1 MPLGF
6 LQFDEEPEGISKQLD
21 EDLKIING
29 DEPPAPE
36 VINPNESPFITEPK
50 RKPAFKPPPIASQ
63 KQPEQENQ
71 AKVEENVEVEVVE
84 KPNKAKQPKAIKS
97 KKPLSDKQKA
107 HLEKMRLKRVEKKK
121 AQLEKRMEKSDIV
134 AKAEK
139 KMDKPINEV
148 TELTEEE
155 IMEMDKKEFDKW
167 LKYMDKFE
175 RMMNAI
181 QKEEERK
188 LEKLRKQEEAKI
200 KKEMELEQKIR
211 EKIEREMKEKE
222 NKKYNKPDYSN
233 IVNSQPILE
242 QTTNDYGEFSNMFG
256 Y

>member
-21 EDLKIING
+21 EDLKIINE

-63 KQPEQENQ
+63 KE
-71 AKVEENVEVEVVE
+71 VEENVEVDISEAIVE

-97 KKPLSDKQKA
+97 KKPLSEKQKA

-148 TELTEEE
+148 TEMTEEE

-188 LEKLRKQEEAKI
+188 LEKLKKQEEARI
-200 KKEMELEQKIR
+200 KKEMELEKKIR

-233 IVNSQPILE
+233 IVNTQPILE